1 LGKGIRIVG
10 VEPAKLLYPVVRPSL
25 GRFNI

>member
-1 LGKGIRIVG
+1 MLFIFVVG
-10 VEPAKLLYPVVRPSL
+10 GNGMMLTPVVRPSL